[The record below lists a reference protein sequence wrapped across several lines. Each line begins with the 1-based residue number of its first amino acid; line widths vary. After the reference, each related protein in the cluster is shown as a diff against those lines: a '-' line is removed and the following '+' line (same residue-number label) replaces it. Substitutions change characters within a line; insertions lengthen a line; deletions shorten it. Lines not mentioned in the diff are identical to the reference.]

1 MSGHGDLAG
10 RGVLVTRPAA
20 QADGLCQ
27 LIEAA
32 GGRAIRFPT
41 IAIAPTADADAA
53 ALLAEA
59 WDLLYFVS
67 PNAVEQALA
76 LVPDGRWSRVT
87 WIAAVGRG
95 TAKVLAAAGRAPDLV
110 PSDRYESE
118 ALLAMPELADM
129 RGRRVLIVRGEGGRG
144 LFAETLAARGAEVRF
159 AEVYRRVRPTLDPA
173 PLLERWPDEVALI
186 MATSDE
192 VLLNLL
198 EMLGPAGR
206 EQLLRTPLVVIAE
219 RTAQTAL
226 AQGFIRVK
234 VAERAEDS
242 AILQALCELNRSCCD
257 ARPADVMPDAV

>member
-1 MSGHGDLAG
+1 MNAHGDLAG
-10 RGVLVTRPAA
+10 RGVLVTRPAG

-41 IAIAPTADADAA
+41 IAIEPTADADAA
-53 ALLAEA
+53 ALLAEP

-76 LVPDGRWSRVT
+76 LVPNGRWSRVS
-87 WIAAVGRG
+87 WVAAVGRG

-129 RGRRVLIVRGEGGRG
+129 RGRRVLIVRGEGGRPF
-144 LFAETLAARGAEVRF
+144 FAETMTERGAEVRF
-159 AEVYRRVRPTLDPA
+159 AEVYRRMRPRVDPA
-173 PLLERWPDEVALI
+173 PLLARWSEDVHLV

-192 VLLNLL
+192 VLLNLV

-206 EQLLRTPLVVIAE
+206 ERLLATPLVVIAE
-219 RTAQTAL
+219 RTEQTARGV
-226 AQGFIRVK
+226 GFQTVK
-234 VAERAEDS
+234 VAERAEDA
-242 AILQALCELNRSCCD
+242 AIVQALGEL
-257 ARPADVMPDAV
+257 AGAG